1 MNALNTLLFN
11 RLPAGQPTAIPSF
24 MVLAPSAYNHD
35 RVPQVIK
42 KLPSGQLLGKYT
54 NDSYNQFWA
63 RYGTNGPTGPGFC
76 QPTLGSPCPN
86 DVTPD
91 VFIGPR
97 QSIFV
102 IQGQTRWVPV
112 RPQDEILLF
121 HPQNGLAVR
130 NPLATTE
137 AAGLEEDQTLIET
150 LTETAQNASPLM
162 KVAAVVTVAALAW
175 YLIK

>member
-1 MNALNTLLFN
+1 MNALHTLLFN

-24 MVLAPSAYNHD
+24 MVAGSTD

-42 KLPSGQLLGKYT
+42 KMPNGQLLGKYT
-54 NDSYNQFWA
+54 NDESHFLIA

-76 QPTLGSPCPN
+76 APNCQILGGETTPN
-86 DVTPD
+86 
-91 VFIGPR
+91 VFIAPG

-102 IQGQTRWVPV
+102 LQGQTRWVPV